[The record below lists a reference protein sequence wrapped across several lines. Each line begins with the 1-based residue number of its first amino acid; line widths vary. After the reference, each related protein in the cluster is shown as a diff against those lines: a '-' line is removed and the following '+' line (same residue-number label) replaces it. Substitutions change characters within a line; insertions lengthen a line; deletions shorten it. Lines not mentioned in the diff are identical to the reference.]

1 VTPRWEI
8 RPHEG
13 KTLAILVAAAMSAVG
28 ILGDYFLKRASQEE
42 QPLAT
47 KAFLVGFVLY
57 ASTAVAW
64 TYVMR
69 HLTLATIGVIY
80 AMCMIL
86 LLALMGVGVFDEPL
100 RRYEVV
106 GIGLVLTALILL
118 SYPKTPDI
126 SRNGQAVM
134 ITFTDFK
141 VDVVP
146 AFYRNG

>member
-1 VTPRWEI
+1 MVHGGGGP
-8 RPHEG
+8 
-13 KTLAILVAAAMSAVG
+13 V
-28 ILGDYFLKRASQEE
+28 EE

-86 LLALMGVGVFDEPL
+86 LLALMGVVMFDEPL
-100 RRYEVV
+100 HRSEIV
-106 GIGLVLTALILL
+106 GIVLALTALILL
-118 SYPKTPDI
+118 A
-126 SRNGQAVM
+126 RFG
-134 ITFTDFK
+134 
-141 VDVVP
+141 
-146 AFYRNG
+146 